1 MSQHRWRTSLSG
13 ANGYL
18 DSTLLDVVGGSESWI
33 DRGADVVWV
42 ANGNV
47 VTWTST
53 LC

>member
-1 MSQHRWRTSLSG
+1 MSQHRWRTSLSD
-13 ANGYL
+13 ANEYL
-18 DSTLLDVVGGSESWI
+18 DSTLLDVVSESESWI